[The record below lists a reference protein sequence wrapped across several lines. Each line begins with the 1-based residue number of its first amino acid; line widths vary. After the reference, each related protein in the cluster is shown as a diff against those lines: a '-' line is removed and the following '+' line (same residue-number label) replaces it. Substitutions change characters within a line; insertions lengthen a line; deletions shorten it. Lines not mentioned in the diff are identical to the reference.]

1 MLTKGL
7 VRASKSE
14 RVSQPVMVKKVR
26 DNGNKGNYDDGIN
39 VVSFSCRN
47 AQ

>member
-14 RVSQPVMVKKVR
+14 RVSPPVMVKKVR

>member
-26 DNGNKGNYDDGIN
+26 DNGNKGNYDGIN
-39 VVSFSCRN
+39 VVSFSCRR
-47 AQ
+47 A